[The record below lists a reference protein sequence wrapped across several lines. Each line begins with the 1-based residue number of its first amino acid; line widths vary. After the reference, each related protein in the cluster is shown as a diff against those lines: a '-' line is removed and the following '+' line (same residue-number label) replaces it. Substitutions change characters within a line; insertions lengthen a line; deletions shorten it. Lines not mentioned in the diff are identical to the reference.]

1 MRRHLNTLY
10 VTTQDA
16 YVSKDGL
23 NIVTKA
29 NGSEIAR
36 VPAHMIGGIVCFG
49 RVLMSPAAIGF
60 CSEQGIVISHLTES
74 GRFLARVEGPVT
86 GNVLLRRQQYRCSDY
101 ETGCVAIIRGVL
113 IGKTLNQRAVIR
125 RALRD
130 HGDNMGDD
138 SQERLRSAE
147 GKLTHIVRKAERP
160 AAINELRGVEGEA
173 ANVYFSIF
181 QDLLRIEDAEFRFNG
196 RSRRPPLDPVNALL
210 SFVYTLLVHDIRSA
224 LETVGLDP
232 AVGFL
237 HRDRPGRPSL
247 ALDLLEEFRPFFA
260 DRLVLSLINRGQ
272 VTGADFRRLENGAVL
287 MNDEVRKTVLVAYQ
301 ERKRDEI
308 THPFLEERVTVGL
321 LWYVQAQLLA
331 RHIRGDLDGY
341 PPFVWK

>member
-10 VTTQDA
+10 VTTQGA

-29 NGSEIAR
+29 DDNEIGR
-36 VPAHMIGGIVCFG
+36 VPVHMLGGIVCFG
-49 RVLMSPAAIGF
+49 RVSMSPALMGF
-60 CSEQGIVISHLTES
+60 CAEQGVTVSYLGES
-74 GRFLARVEGPVT
+74 GRFLARIEGPVT
-86 GNVLLRRQQYRCSDY
+86 GNVLLRRQQYRVSDT
-101 ETGCVAIIRGVL
+101 ETACATIVRGIVA
-113 IGKTLNQRAVIR
+113 GKTLNQRAVIR

-130 HGDNMGDD
+130 HADGMDLD
-138 SQERLRSAE
+138 SRQRLQSAEERLTQIARRTE
-147 GKLTHIVRKAERP
+147 KP
-160 AAINELRGVEGEA
+160 AKVEELRGLEGEA
-173 ANVYFSIF
+173 ANLYFSIF
-181 QDLLRIEDAEFRFNG
+181 PNLLRTEDAELSFQG
-196 RSRRPPLDPVNALL
+196 RTRRPPLDPVNALL
-210 SFVYTLLVHDIRSA
+210 SFIYTLLVHDLRSA

-260 DRLVLSLINRGQ
+260 DRLVLSLINRRQ
-272 VTGADFRRLENGAVL
+272 VKGSDFLSLENGAVQL
-287 MNDEVRKTVLVAYQ
+287 KNSARKDVLVAYQ

-308 THPFLEERVTVGL
+308 THPFIEEKVTLGL
-321 LWYVQAQLLA
+321 LWHIQAQLLA
-331 RHIRGDLDGY
+331 RHLRGDIDGY